1 MAPARPDLGARRRE
15 RIFYTGMAV
24 AFALTVFAGFA
35 RTYFLRSYFGT
46 PELNGLL
53 HFHGIVF
60 TGWLVLL
67 VEQTSLVAANRTRM
81 HRKLGVGGGVLAGLM
96 VAVGVYT
103 SLVRA
108 NVAGSPVP
116 GVPPLTFLTIP
127 LGDMVLFSGLVGA
140 GFYYRRR
147 PDSHK
152 RLMMLATIAILPAA
166 LARLPFDFI
175 QQVGPLAFFGLSYVF
190 IAALAIYD
198 WRYRGRIHPATL
210 WGGLCLIISHPLR
223 LMIGGTEAWL
233 AFAAWLTSLAT

>member
-1 MAPARPDLGARRRE
+1 
-15 RIFYTGMAV
+15 MAV

-35 RTYFLRSYFGT
+35 RTYFLRSYFGS
-46 PELNGLL
+46 PELSGLL

-60 TGWLVLL
+60 TAWLVLL
-67 VEQTSLVAANRTRM
+67 VAQTSLVAANRTRL

-108 NVAGSPVP
+108 NAGAAPP
-116 GVPPLTFLTIP
+116 GVSPLAFLTIP
-127 LGDMVLFSGLVGA
+127 LGDMLVFSGLVGA

-147 PDSHK
+147 LDSHK
-152 RLMMLATIAILPAA
+152 RLMMLSTIAILPAA

-175 QQVGPLAFFGLSYVF
+175 QQAGPLAFFGLAYVF
-190 IAALAIYD
+190 IAALGLYD

-210 WGGLCLIISHPLR
+210 WGGLCLMISHPLR
-223 LMIGGTEAWL
+223 LLIGGTEAWL
-233 AFAAWLTSLAT
+233 AFAAWLTGLAA